1 MQTEPRP
8 GKRQAGAGEAAPYR
22 DGGAPPGGGGAGKR
36 PAAMAAQDH
45 GRDSAS
51 RQRLIDAAVKC
62 ILDQG
67 FYRASSNAIAER
79 AGVTWGVIQYHFGS
93 REALMLAVL
102 EDGARRLKETLENAE
117 ITGETPTVRVAQ
129 YGDILAGHYASPEF
143 LAFTQVLLNLTH
155 DPRTTRQTRDT
166 MNGIAETAAPELRR
180 LQRQVLEGT
189 GVNSPALRAVLLH
202 ALRGLALSHV
212 MLDTLSAQ
220 RYESRQFAEQ
230 RALLAEALGLLIE
243 QQGSLVSEP
252 SRGTEPAKETA
263 LTIDSGLTID
273 TVLTIDAALT
283 RDTESAQW
291 D

>member
-8 GKRQAGAGEAAPYR
+8 GKRQAGAGEAAPPR
-22 DGGAPPGGGGAGKR
+22 KDSAASGGGTAGKR
-36 PAAMAAQDH
+36 SAAAVAADH

-51 RQRLIDAAVKC
+51 RQRLIDSAVEC
-62 ILDQG
+62 ILEQG

-102 EDGARRLKETLENAE
+102 EDGARRLRETLETAE
-117 ITGETPTVRVAQ
+117 ITGETLAERVAE

-166 MNGIAETAAPELRR
+166 MNLISETAAPEMRR

-189 GVNSPALRAVLLH
+189 GVRSPALRAVLLH

-212 MLDTLSAQ
+212 MLDTLPGDSDNRPDQ
-220 RYESRQFAEQ
+220 RDDPRQFAEQ

-243 QQGSLVSEP
+243 HQTELDPDPDYEPEPPSHYPASPLTSKDEESQQAQARLSL
-252 SRGTEPAKETA
+252 
-263 LTIDSGLTID
+263 
-273 TVLTIDAALT
+273 
-283 RDTESAQW
+283 
-291 D
+291 